1 MSSPRISAIIPTFNR
16 AHLLPRAVDSILSQ
30 TLPPHS
36 VIIVDDGSTDGTEK
50 LIKKNYPEIKYLKQD
65 NLGVSAARNAGITA
79 TSCEWLA
86 FLDSDDEWLP
96 EKLARQIEVLNLA
109 PAMKICHSDEI
120 WIRNGKRVN
129 PLKKHS
135 KSGGWM
141 FKKALPICCIS
152 PSSAMIHRSVF
163 DNVGLFE
170 ESLPAC
176 EDYDLWLRVTSSYP
190 VLYISE
196 KLVVKHGGHQNQL
209 SEKYWGMDRFRI
221 QALEN
226 IILSGNLSDENLN
239 DAKQMLQE
247 KTKIFSNGA
256 RKRGRTTEAEKCEQR
271 MEAILG

>member
-36 VIIVDDGSTDGTEK
+36 VILVDDGSTDGTEK

-96 EKLARQIEVLNLA
+96 EKLARQMEVLNLA

-256 RKRGRTTEAEKCEQR
+256 RKRGRTAEAEKCEQR

>member
-256 RKRGRTTEAEKCEQR
+256 RKRGRTAEAEKCEQR

>member
-96 EKLARQIEVLNLA
+96 EKLARQMEVLNLA

-163 DNVGLFE
+163 DNVGLFDQ
-170 ESLPAC
+170 SLPAC

>member
-1 MSSPRISAIIPTFNR
+1 VSSPRISAIIPTFNR

-96 EKLARQIEVLNLA
+96 EKLARQMEVLNLA

-256 RKRGRTTEAEKCEQR
+256 RKRGRTAEAEKCEQR

>member
-36 VIIVDDGSTDGTEK
+36 VILVDDGSTDGTEK

-96 EKLARQIEVLNLA
+96 EKLARQMEVLNLA

>member
-96 EKLARQIEVLNLA
+96 EKLARQMEALNLA

-256 RKRGRTTEAEKCEQR
+256 RKRGRTAEAEKCEQR

>member
-141 FKKALPICCIS
+141 FKKALSICCIS

-247 KTKIFSNGA
+247 KTIIFSNGA
-256 RKRGRTTEAEKCEQR
+256 RKRGRTAEAEKCEQR